1 MSSRFRSLAIACGLA
16 AACFGGAVAGPSLA
30 AGLAPHTAAA
40 DSPSATASQIPPNS
54 ITVNGSGDVNVVPDM
69 AVVTFGVLVNGDT
82 ALDAQNAANT
92 VIDAAVKNLHA
103 LGIPNR
109 QIQTASISL
118 QPRYDNSGNTII
130 GYQATQTLAV
140 TVYGL
145 RLIGKV
151 VDAGVSAHANNNVS
165 ISYALRN
172 EASARTAALKLAVQT
187 AAGRAQAAAAAVGRS
202 LAGAHIQITESST
215 STPKPVVESLARAP
229 VASGDAVTPPTQSF
243 GGLLNVHED
252 VTVTYTF

>member
-1 MSSRFRSLAIACGLA
+1 MSSRIRSLAIACGLA
-16 AACFGGAVAGPSLA
+16 AACLGGAAVGPSLA
-30 AGLAPHTAAA
+30 AGLVPHTASA
-40 DSPSATASQIPPNS
+40 DSTAATTSQIPPNG
-54 ITVNGSGDVNVVPDM
+54 ITVNGSGDVTVVPDM
-69 AVVTFGVLVNGDT
+69 AVVTFGVLVNRET

-103 LGIPNR
+103 LGIPDR
-109 QIQTASISL
+109 QVQTANISL
-118 QPRYDNSGNTII
+118 QPRYDNSGNVII

-165 ISYALRN
+165 ISYGLRD
-172 EASARTAALKLAVQT
+172 ETTARTAALKLAVQT
-187 AAGRAQAAAAAVGRS
+187 AAGRAQAAAAAAGRS
-202 LAGAHIQITESST
+202 LAGAHIQITESSS
-215 STPKPVVESLARAP
+215 STPKPVVESLARVPMA
-229 VASGDAVTPPTQSF
+229 ADGAVTPPTQSF
-243 GGLLNVHED
+243 GGQLTVHED